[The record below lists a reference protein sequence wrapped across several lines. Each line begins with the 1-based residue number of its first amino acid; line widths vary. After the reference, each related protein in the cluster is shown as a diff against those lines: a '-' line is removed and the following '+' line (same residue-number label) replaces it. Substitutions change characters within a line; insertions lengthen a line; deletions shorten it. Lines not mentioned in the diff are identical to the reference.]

1 MTDLIA
7 RKAKTSTMQLPGLV
21 SRPGD
26 ERYASATSTWAK
38 QRGVAP
44 RFVVHCRTA
53 SDVQT
58 AIRVARSK
66 ICHFRSA
73 AAGTTGPVARSAT
86 AS

>member
-7 RKAKTSTMQLPGLV
+7 RNSKDIAMQLPGLV
-21 SRPGD
+21 SMPGD

-58 AIRVARSK
+58 AIRVAREQNLPLSVRGGG
-66 ICHFRSA
+66 HDW
-73 AAGTTGPVARSAT
+73 AGRAL
-86 AS
+86 